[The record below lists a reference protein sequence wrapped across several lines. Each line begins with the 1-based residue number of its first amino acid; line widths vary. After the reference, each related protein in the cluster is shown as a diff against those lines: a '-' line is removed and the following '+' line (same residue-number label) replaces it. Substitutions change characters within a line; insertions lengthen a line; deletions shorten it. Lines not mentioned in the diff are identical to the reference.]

1 MAHWGAVAFVIMAA
15 CEMVLGQPAHAINDG
30 MMEHRATA
38 AAAAYAPKP
47 PRRECEKP
55 PSPEA
60 KAATCDQFLW
70 IVDRKYSPIP
80 QDKWPQ
86 AFAGGLMDPNSAW
99 ALQSM
104 VNGDRLS
111 GEQNCELKSMMT
123 DLNAVGELAQ
133 KTGVRSPLIDSA
145 LAELAIKTMQS
156 DDKMW
161 EAKMRLLSLLELTD
175 APEARSGL
183 YSKFCRR
190 LARCG
195 SSELG
200 SWPRLWCT
208 RVGRLEW
215 RRRPGCVS
223 TVAVPIG
230 VAACGQESPQWK
242 SPRPWRWP
250 ISISFPSSSEPHPSC
265 SGVGNGSC
273 DPQGNGALARLGC
286 TRARRNLSWVQQ
298 LDPQIWQ
305 SVAATSDFQNAYRES
320 IAKNFGAWFMKEC
333 GTSEIGMNNRPLL
346 SEPKPTKRS
355 DCAAGDHP
363 RTRQNPQSAAHAHDS
378 KM

>member
-1 MAHWGAVAFVIMAA
+1 MAA

-161 EAKMRLLSLLELTD
+161 EAKMRLLSSSNSPTLPRRGAD
-175 APEARSGL
+175 CIQNFAGDWHDVGARNLGAGRGSG
-183 YSKFCRR
+183 
-190 LARCG
+190 
-195 SSELG
+195 
-200 SWPRLWCT
+200 T

-215 RRRPGCVS
+215 RRRPGCREHRCRSDRSRCVRAGVTAVEVAPTLAVAYKYLFPIVKRAAPFVLGSGEWKLRS
-223 TVAVPIG
+223 TRQWRPRATG
-230 VAACGQESPQWK
+230 V
-242 SPRPWRWP
+242 
-250 ISISFPSSSEPHPSC
+250 HSC
-265 SGVGNGSC
+265 
-273 DPQGNGALARLGC
+273 PKKPFL
-286 TRARRNLSWVQQ
+286 VQQ

-333 GTSEIGMNNRPLL
+333 ELR
-346 SEPKPTKRS
+346 K
-355 DCAAGDHP
+355 
-363 RTRQNPQSAAHAHDS
+363 
-378 KM
+378 